1 MHPVKIGLVGAGV
14 IGKRHIDALGHTP
27 QGELVAIADPSP
39 AAVDYAA
46 SLGVPIYTSAGE
58 MAAKSGA
65 EAIIIATP
73 TERHLDDAMACME
86 AEAHLLI
93 EKPIPATVAEAEQI
107 ITYLTQHNLHVLVG
121 HQRRYY
127 PCAHKAKQMIA
138 EGTLGQLIDMTG
150 QWNAKKD
157 APYYEPDWRKDAK
170 AGPVLTNLVHEMDL
184 LRYICGDIVSVLA
197 EVTNHNQN
205 FDKEDAVAISLCF
218 ANQAVGT
225 FLLSD
230 RAPSPW
236 TWEFGIGESDRF
248 PKSGRN
254 SIRFLGAD
262 AALEFPNLVLWRH
275 DAARG
280 NPSGGDWGDKITDTP
295 IMTEFIDAYRAQ
307 CAHLC
312 AVIRGEEDPRITA
325 SDATKSLMATLAVM
339 ESAKSG
345 QRVNLP

>member
-1 MHPVKIGLVGAGV
+1 MQPVKIGLVGAGV
-14 IGKRHIDALGHTP
+14 IGKRHVDALGQIA
-27 QGELVAIADPSP
+27 QGELVAIADPLP
-39 AAVDYAA
+39 AASEYAA
-46 SLGVPIYTSAGE
+46 SLDVHIYKSADE

-73 TERHLDDAMACME
+73 TERHLDDAMACMQ
-86 AEAHLLI
+86 AGVHLLI
-93 EKPIPATVAEAEQI
+93 EKPITAAVAEANQI
-107 ITYLTQHNLHVLVG
+107 IAYSTQHNLHVLVG

-127 PCAHKAKQMIA
+127 PCALTAKQMIA
-138 EGTLGQLIDMTG
+138 DGSLGQLIGMTG

-170 AGPVLTNLVHEMDL
+170 AGPVLTNLIHEMDL
-184 LRYICGDIVSVLA
+184 LRYICGDVVSVSA

-205 FDKEDAVAISLCF
+205 FDKEDAVAISLRF

-230 RAPSPW
+230 RTPSPW

-248 PKSGRN
+248 PKSGHN

-275 DAARG
+275 DVAD
-280 NPSGGDWGDKITDTP
+280 GDWGDVISDTLIATD
-295 IMTEFIDAYRAQ
+295 FIDAYQAQ
-307 CAHLC
+307 CRHLC
-312 AVIRGEEDPRITA
+312 AVVRGEEVPRITA
-325 SDATKSLMATLAVM
+325 TDATKSLMATLAVM
-339 ESAKSG
+339 ESAASG
-345 QRVNLP
+345 QRIDLAQ

>member
-1 MHPVKIGLVGAGV
+1 MQPVKIGLVGAGV
-14 IGKRHIDALGHTP
+14 IGKRHVDALGQIA
-27 QGELVAIADPSP
+27 QGELVAIADPLP
-39 AAVDYAA
+39 AAAEYAA
-46 SLGVPIYTSAGE
+46 SLDVPIYKSAGE

-73 TERHLDDAMACME
+73 TERHLDDAMACMQ
-86 AEAHLLI
+86 AGVHLLI
-93 EKPIPATVAEAEQI
+93 EKPITATVAEANQI
-107 ITYLTQHNLHVLVG
+107 IAYSTEHNLHVLVG

-127 PCAHKAKQMIA
+127 PCALTAKQMIA
-138 EGTLGQLIDMTG
+138 DGTLGQLIGMTG

-170 AGPVLTNLVHEMDL
+170 AGPVLTNLIHEMDL
-184 LRYICGDIVSVLA
+184 LRYICGDVVSVSA

-205 FDKEDAVAISLCF
+205 FDKEDAVAISLRF

-230 RAPSPW
+230 RTPSPW

-248 PKSGRN
+248 PKSGHN

-275 DAARG
+275 DVAD
-280 NPSGGDWGDKITDTP
+280 GDWGDVISDTLIATD
-295 IMTEFIDAYRAQ
+295 FIDAYQAQ
-307 CAHLC
+307 CRHLC
-312 AVIRGEEDPRITA
+312 AVVRGEEVPRITA
-325 SDATKSLMATLAVM
+325 TDATKSLMATLAVM
-339 ESAKSG
+339 ESAASG
-345 QRVNLP
+345 QRIDLAQ

>member
-1 MHPVKIGLVGAGV
+1 MRPVKIGLVGAGV
-14 IGKRHIDALGHTP
+14 IGKRHVEALGQIA
-27 QGELVAIADPSP
+27 QGTLVAIADPSP
-39 AAVDYAA
+39 KAAEYAA
-46 SLGVPIYTSAGE
+46 SLDVPIYKSADE
-58 MAAKSGA
+58 IAAKSGA

-86 AEAHLLI
+86 AGAHLLI
-93 EKPIPATVAEAEQI
+93 EKPITATVAEANQI
-107 ITYLTQHNLHVLVG
+107 IAYSTEHNLHVLVG

-138 EGTLGQLIDMTG
+138 DGALGQLIGMTG

-157 APYYEPDWRKDAK
+157 TPYYEPDWRKDAK
-170 AGPVLTNLVHEMDL
+170 AGPVLTNLIHEMDL
-184 LRYICGDIVSVLA
+184 LRYICGDVVSVSA

-205 FDKEDAVAISLCF
+205 FDKEDAVAISLRF

-230 RAPSPW
+230 RTPSPW

-248 PKSGRN
+248 PKSGQN

-275 DAARG
+275 DAV
-280 NPSGGDWGDKITDTP
+280 PGDWGNVISDTP
-295 IMTEFIDAYRAQ
+295 IATDFIDAYQAQ
-307 CAHLC
+307 CRHLC
-312 AVIRGEEDPRITA
+312 AVVRGEEQPRITA

-339 ESAKSG
+339 ESARSG
-345 QRVNLP
+345 QRVTMSQ

>member
-1 MHPVKIGLVGAGV
+1 MQPVKIGLVGAGV
-14 IGKRHIDALGHTP
+14 IGKRHVEALGQIA
-27 QGELVAIADPSP
+27 QGELVAIADPLP
-39 AAVDYAA
+39 AAAEYAA
-46 SLGVPIYTSAGE
+46 SLDVPIYKSAGE

-73 TERHLDDAMACME
+73 TERHLEDAMACMQ
-86 AEAHLLI
+86 AGVHLLI
-93 EKPIPATVAEAEQI
+93 EKPITATVAEAKQI
-107 ITYLTQHNLHVLVG
+107 IAYSTQHNLHVLVG

-127 PCAHKAKQMIA
+127 PCALTAKQMIA
-138 EGTLGQLIDMTG
+138 DGTLGQLIGMTG

-170 AGPVLTNLVHEMDL
+170 AGPVLTNLIHEMDL
-184 LRYICGDIVSVLA
+184 LRYICGDIVSVSA

-205 FDKEDAVAISLCF
+205 FDKEDAVAISLRF

-230 RAPSPW
+230 RTPSPW

-248 PKSGRN
+248 PKSGHN

-275 DAARG
+275 DVV
-280 NPSGGDWGDKITDTP
+280 PGDWGDVISGTSIATD
-295 IMTEFIDAYRAQ
+295 FIDAYQAQ
-307 CAHLC
+307 CTHLC
-312 AVIRGEEDPRITA
+312 AVVRGEEAPKITA
-325 SDATKSLMATLAVM
+325 TDATKSLMATLAVM
-339 ESAKSG
+339 ESAASG
-345 QRVNLP
+345 QRIDLAQ

>member
-1 MHPVKIGLVGAGV
+1 MQPVKIGLVGAGV
-14 IGKRHIDALGHTP
+14 IGKRHIDALGHIP
-27 QGELVAIADPSP
+27 QGELVAIADPFP
-39 AAVDYAA
+39 AAADYAR
-46 SLGVPIYTSAGE
+46 SLGVPVYNSAGE

-86 AEAHLLI
+86 AGAHLLI
-93 EKPIPATVAEAEQI
+93 EKPITATVAEADKI
-107 ITYLTQHNLHVLVG
+107 IAYSNQHELHVLVG

-127 PCAHKAKQMIA
+127 PCSHTAKQMIA
-138 EGTLGQLIDMTG
+138 DGKLGQLIGMTG

-170 AGPVLTNLVHEMDL
+170 AGPVLTNLIHEMDL
-184 LRYICGDIVSVLA
+184 LRYICGDIVSVSA

-205 FDKEDAVAISLCF
+205 FDKEDAVAISLRF

-230 RAPSPW
+230 RTPSPW

-248 PKSGRN
+248 PKSGQN

-275 DAARG
+275 DAEH
-280 NPSGGDWGDKITDTP
+280 GDWGDVISQTSIATD
-295 IMTEFIDAYRAQ
+295 FIDAYQSQ
-307 CAHLC
+307 CKHLC
-312 AVIRGEEDPRITA
+312 AVVRGEEEPRITA
-325 SDATKSLMATLAVM
+325 TDATKSLMATLAVI
-339 ESAKSG
+339 ESAASG
-345 QRVNLP
+345 QRINLPE